1 MENISQTKLME
12 MYLESLNEKEL
23 KAYAIAKSFLGSSF
37 QLEKSVG
44 FLKWMRETYGF
55 PARPFLVGKPRFPL
69 QPLPFI

>member
-1 MENISQTKLME
+1 MEKISQTKLME

-44 FLKWMRETYGF
+44 FLKWCRETVGF
-55 PARPFLVGKPRFPL
+55 PSRPFPS
-69 QPLPFI
+69 

>member
-1 MENISQTKLME
+1 MDEINQQKLME

-44 FLKWMRETYGF
+44 FLKWCRETKVSPTPPPSF
-55 PARPFLVGKPRFPL
+55 NS
-69 QPLPFI
+69 

>member
-1 MENISQTKLME
+1 MEQISQQKLME

-44 FLKWMRETYGF
+44 FLKWCREC
-55 PARPFLVGKPRFPL
+55 GKPMVSPNTPSL
-69 QPLPFI
+69 

>member
-1 MENISQTKLME
+1 MDEINQQKLME
-12 MYLESLNEKEL
+12 IYLESLNEKEL

-55 PARPFLVGKPRFPL
+55 PARPIPS
-69 QPLPFI
+69 

>member
-1 MENISQTKLME
+1 MEKISQIKLME

-44 FLKWMRETYGF
+44 FLKWMRETYSF
-55 PARPFLVGKPRFPL
+55 PSRPFPS
-69 QPLPFI
+69 

>member
-1 MENISQTKLME
+1 MEKISQIKLME

-44 FLKWMRETYGF
+44 FLKWMRETKVS
-55 PARPFLVGKPRFPL
+55 PNTPSL
-69 QPLPFI
+69 

>member
-1 MENISQTKLME
+1 MEKISQTKLME

-44 FLKWMRETYGF
+44 FLKWCRETNGF
-55 PARPFLVGKPRFPL
+55 PSRPIPS
-69 QPLPFI
+69 

>member
-1 MENISQTKLME
+1 MDEINQTKLME

-44 FLKWMRETYGF
+44 FLKWCRETQASPTTPSF
-55 PARPFLVGKPRFPL
+55 NS
-69 QPLPFI
+69 

>member
-1 MENISQTKLME
+1 MEQISQQKLME

-44 FLKWMRETYGF
+44 FLKWCRECGE
-55 PARPFLVGKPRFPL
+55 PMVSPHVPSL
-69 QPLPFI
+69 

>member
-1 MENISQTKLME
+1 ME

-55 PARPFLVGKPRFPL
+55 PARPIPS
-69 QPLPFI
+69 